1 MSESLLSS
9 ALDDLEQ
16 RIKSAKSVDIVFHP
30 SVSDLRLRY
39 LVENSKPTRTLDEML
54 SDNQT
59 ELRKNIQVDDNK
71 EESTDVVSEEFKISF
86 REVLRL
92 AKSGSETFLR
102 RGEHEIVLTSL
113 LVDVRVQLEHIRR
126 LKLPQHNP
134 RTLRQFMRTTN
145 TNDPAQPPPPSQF
158 RDNKH
163 KLFS

>member
-92 AKSGSETFLR
+92 AKSGQQSWWTEKLKESTNAHIECLDEYYR
-102 RGEHEIVLTSL
+102 KNYDEK
-113 LVDVRVQLEHIRR
+113 VD
-126 LKLPQHNP
+126 
-134 RTLRQFMRTTN
+134 
-145 TNDPAQPPPPSQF
+145 
-158 RDNKH
+158 
-163 KLFS
+163 

>member
-1 MSESLLSS
+1 MSKSLLSS

-92 AKSGSETFLR
+92 AKSGQQSWWTEKLKESTNAHIECLDEYYR
-102 RGEHEIVLTSL
+102 KNYDEK
-113 LVDVRVQLEHIRR
+113 VD
-126 LKLPQHNP
+126 
-134 RTLRQFMRTTN
+134 
-145 TNDPAQPPPPSQF
+145 
-158 RDNKH
+158 
-163 KLFS
+163 

>member
-1 MSESLLSS
+1 MRKSLLSS

-92 AKSGSETFLR
+92 AKSGQQSWWTEKLKESTNAHIECLDEYYR
-102 RGEHEIVLTSL
+102 KNYDEK
-113 LVDVRVQLEHIRR
+113 VD
-126 LKLPQHNP
+126 
-134 RTLRQFMRTTN
+134 
-145 TNDPAQPPPPSQF
+145 
-158 RDNKH
+158 
-163 KLFS
+163 